1 MLEIDYFELFAA
13 VIGLGYIY
21 FEYKGR
27 WPMWLLGVVMP
38 LCYVWIYFRS
48 GLYANA
54 TLNVYNVVI
63 SIYGLHCWLHG
74 GEEGGEA
81 PITSMPRR
89 WTPWVIGV
97 IIVMAG
103 GLTWL
108 LSLLGESEALW
119 GITPDGSSP
128 KWLQLQAGLDGLTAS
143 LSIVGMW
150 MLARKYYQQWLC
162 WLLVEPLTVVMCLAA
177 HLWATAV
184 LYAVY
189 MVVAVMG
196 YVKWKRSCK

>member
-1 MLEIDYFELFAA
+1 MDYFEIFAA
-13 VIGLGYIY
+13 AIGLGYIY

-27 WPMWLLGVVMP
+27 WPMWVLGVVMP

-63 SIYGLHCWLHG
+63 SIYGLHRWLHG
-74 GEEGGEA
+74 GADGGEA
-81 PITSMPRR
+81 PIVSMPRR
-89 WTPWVIGV
+89 YTPWVIGA
-97 IIVMAG
+97 IMVMAA

-108 LSLLGESEALW
+108 LSLLGESQAIW
-119 GITPDGSSP
+119 GVGSDGFHI
-128 KWLQLQAGLDGLTAS
+128 QACLDGLTAS
-143 LSIVGMW
+143 LSVVGMW

-162 WLLVEPLTVVMCLAA
+162 WILVEPLTVLMCVAT

-184 LYAVY
+184 LYGVY

-196 YVKWKRSCK
+196 YVKWKRQAMPEDNKKEK

>member
-1 MLEIDYFELFAA
+1 MDYFELFAA

-27 WPMWLLGVVMP
+27 WPMWVLGVVMP

-63 SIYGLHCWLHG
+63 SIYGLHRWLHG
-74 GEEGGEA
+74 GEDGGEV
-81 PITSMPRR
+81 PIGSMPRR
-89 WTPWVIGV
+89 YVPWVV
-97 IIVMAG
+97 VAIVVMG
-103 GLTWL
+103 GALTWL
-108 LSLLGESEALW
+108 LSLLGESQAIW
-119 GITPDGSSP
+119 GTEGSASL
-128 KWLQLQAGLDGLTAS
+128 LQCGLDGLTAS
-143 LSIVGMW
+143 LSVVGMW

-162 WLLVEPLTVVMCLAA
+162 WMLVEPLTVVMCLAT

-196 YVKWKRSCK
+196 YVKWKRQAVLGSSDL

>member
-1 MLEIDYFELFAA
+1 MDYFELFAA

-27 WPMWLLGVVMP
+27 WPMWVLGVVMP

-63 SIYGLHCWLHG
+63 SIYGLHRWLHG
-74 GEEGGEA
+74 GENGGEV
-81 PITSMPRR
+81 PIGSMPRR
-89 WTPWVIGV
+89 YVPWVV
-97 IIVMAG
+97 AAIVVMG
-103 GLTWL
+103 GALTWL
-108 LSLLGESEALW
+108 LSLLGESQAIW
-119 GITPDGSSP
+119 GTEGSASL
-128 KWLQLQAGLDGLTAS
+128 LQCGLDGLTAS
-143 LSIVGMW
+143 LSVVGMW

-162 WLLVEPLTVVMCLAA
+162 WMLVEPLTVVMCLAT

-196 YVKWKRSCK
+196 YVKWKRQAVLGSSDL